1 MYATCARLA
10 IVHPEIFRFLLHLH
24 EARPSLPAILAIVA
38 FVSRAYLLICRG
50 SRHGLGKTWVIYG
63 SSQLLALAAMAS
75 LIAHA
80 VLLSKLSSGYSTASM
95 MGAALQIVA
104 WFLVITLNHFES
116 EYEIRASPFIFCY
129 SFVSMVASAI
139 LVRTM
144 HDTMQSSQDYFKAFV
159 LFLAFNCAHLVVES
173 WPRGQTS
180 VQKKSDASKY
190 DKANFFSRI
199 TFNFMQSVVS
209 LGYKRPLLQADIA
222 SLMPKHMHAEFSY
235 QRLSSKWNVN
245 KEKHARKGTQPSL
258 LMTILLSFNSQWIP
272 IMIIRVLTS
281 VMTYVSPQLLNSLLG
296 FIQSYASSNE
306 ADHEPVSLGIILA
319 FGLFFSS
326 ILVTFLNAQLTAATV
341 YLGIEVR
348 TALMSMIYRKAL
360 RLSNDAK
367 QKSTAGEITNHMSV
381 DAERWAM
388 SLASIPTAVSVP
400 IEVAIAVWMLYE
412 LIGWSIF
419 IGLATVVIMLP
430 VHAKLSTYFTTFRVA
445 KMKAM
450 DGRLRLVNEVLGG
463 MKIVRLYNWEDSFKE
478 KIGVVRRNEVKIL
491 RQFGTIFAFV
501 GLVFMSTPLVI
512 TLVSL
517 AVFATR
523 GGPNFGPGDVNPQTI
538 FVSISLFGLLSRPIS
553 AMTST
558 MSQVTSITVATARIQ
573 KFLLA
578 EELDETII
586 EREAENGQEDG
597 RAVVEIK
604 DGVFAWCPEHAPIE
618 TEKQKRIREK
628 EEAKKQ
634 KEAKAKAL
642 KTGKPAPTKKEEA
655 KVDYSPT
662 LTNVN
667 LSVAKG
673 SLTAIVGRVGQGKS
687 SLLGALIGE
696 MYKHQ
701 GTVRICGRVAY
712 AAQQAWIV
720 NATLKD
726 NITFGLEFD
735 QEKYDSIV
743 AASGLLPDIDML
755 PAGDMTEIGE
765 RGITL
770 SGGQKQRVSLARA
783 AYQDA
788 DVYLL
793 DDPLSAVDAHVDQHL
808 WQNLI
813 GPRGLLKDK
822 TRLLV
827 THGIHHLE
835 QVDQIVVL
843 KDGEI
848 SEQGRYDDLMD
859 AGNGFYQ
866 LIDEYSIN
874 SRKNRKKKSENSDAI
889 EGEEKEEEEKSD
901 ASSQKGD
908 EKVTEK
914 ATEKVTVASKK
925 DDKAAELIA
934 AEKMVM
940 GRVSWGIYGIYLR
953 AASYRNSFTGVILFI
968 IMQACQVGTNL
979 WLEHWTGIPDANRRS
994 PAVFLGV
1001 YAAIVAV
1008 YMFLNFAVTYV
1019 FMVWIGVRATTRLHD
1034 DLLSSILRL
1043 PMSFYD
1049 TTPLGRI
1056 VNRFSTD
1063 IFATDNT
1070 LPWGF
1075 MSTFMYGVSV
1085 LATIIVLA
1093 ATTPIFLVMIPPL
1106 GVAFFFVQVYYLRS
1120 SRALKRIDSTS
1131 RSPVYQHFTETLV
1144 GVSTIRAMGVDG
1156 RFINEN
1162 EKKSSVSANAFFTY
1176 QMVACWL
1183 QVRLETLGATII
1195 LTASLFSV
1203 LDRKSLNPG
1212 MVGLALSYALTITK
1226 DITFLVRT
1234 YCELQ
1239 NQLVSVERID
1249 EYLRKN
1255 PEAPATLPSDNELP
1269 ENWPQEGRIEFKNY
1283 STRYRQGLDLV
1294 VKNISFTV
1302 QPAEKVGICGRTG
1315 AGKSS
1320 LTLALFRIIEA
1331 ANSHL
1336 AKASHNGAD
1345 QDTVGPK
1352 VTETAELEKV
1362 EIEEEGGS
1370 IWIDGVDIS
1379 TVGLSRLREHLAI
1392 IPQDPT
1398 LFAGTIRENLD
1409 PFDELQDAD
1418 LWEAL
1423 ERAHLKE
1430 HIVSLSGGLSFMIA
1444 QGGDNFS
1451 VGQRSLICLARA
1463 LLRKSK
1469 ILVLDEATAAVDVET
1484 DELIQR
1490 TIRQEFKDRTIL
1502 TIAHRIKTIM
1512 DSDKILV
1519 LEKGRVEEFESPQT
1533 LVQRPDSLFF
1543 KLAQQAGEIKESDN

>member
-1 MYATCARLA
+1 M
-10 IVHPEIFRFLLHLH
+10 
-24 EARPSLPAILAIVA
+24 
-38 FVSRAYLLICRG
+38 
-50 SRHGLGKTWVIYG
+50 
-63 SSQLLALAAMAS
+63 
-75 LIAHA
+75 
-80 VLLSKLSSGYSTASM
+80 
-95 MGAALQIVA
+95 
-104 WFLVITLNHFES
+104 ES

-129 SFVSMVASAI
+129 SFVSLIASAI
-139 LVRTM
+139 MIRTM
-144 HDTMQSSQDYFKAFV
+144 HETAQANQDYFKA
-159 LFLAFNCAHLVVES
+159 LAIFLAFNCAHLVVES

-180 VQKKSDASKY
+180 VQRKSNGSKY

-199 TFNFMQSVVS
+199 TFSFMQGVVS
-209 LGYKRPLLQADIA
+209 LGYKRPLLQSDIE
-222 SLMPKHMHAEFSY
+222 SLMPERMHAELSY
-235 QRLSSKWNVN
+235 QRLSSKWNRN
-245 KEKHARKGTQPSL
+245 KEKSARNGTQPSL
-258 LMTILLSFNSQWIP
+258 LKTILFSFNSQWIP

-281 VMTYVSPQLLNSLLG
+281 IMTYVSPQLLNSLLN
-296 FIQSYASSNE
+296 FIQSFASPNE
-306 ADHEPVSLGIILA
+306 ADHKPISLGIILS

-326 ILVTFLNAQLTAATV
+326 IVVTFLNAQLQAETV
-341 YLGIEVR
+341 NLGIEVR

-381 DAERWAM
+381 DAERWAI
-388 SLASIPTAVSVP
+388 STASIPTALSVP
-400 IEVAIAVWMLYE
+400 LEIGIASWMLYE

-419 IGLATVVIMLP
+419 IGLAAVVIMLP
-430 VHAKLSTYFTTFRVA
+430 IHAKLSTYFTSYRAARLKV
-445 KMKAM
+445 M

-463 MKIVRLYNWEDSFKE
+463 MKIVRLYNWEESFKE
-478 KIGVVRRNEVKIL
+478 KIGAVRRHELKL
-491 RQFGTIFAFV
+491 LTKFGVIFSCV

-517 AVFATR
+517 SVFATH
-523 GGPNFGPGDVNPQTI
+523 GGPNFGPGDVNPATI

-553 AMTST
+553 VLSST
-558 MSQVTSITVATARIQ
+558 ISQATSITVATARIQ

-578 EELDETII
+578 EELDETMI
-586 EREAENGQEDG
+586 EYEAENGQEDG
-597 RAVVEIK
+597 RAVIEIK

-618 TEKQKRIREK
+618 TEKQKRYREK

-634 KEAKAKAL
+634 KQAEAMAL
-642 KTGKPAPTKKEEA
+642 KAGKPIPAKQQEA

-662 LTNVN
+662 LTNIN
-667 LSVAKG
+667 LSVTKG
-673 SLTAIVGRVGQGKS
+673 SLTAIVGRVGQGKT
-687 SLLGALIGE
+687 SLLSALIGE
-696 MYKHQ
+696 MYKRQ
-701 GTVRICGRVAY
+701 GTVRIRGRIAY
-712 AAQQAWIV
+712 AAQQAWII

-726 NITFGLEFD
+726 NITFGLDFD

-743 AASGLLPDIDML
+743 SASGLLPDIEML

-765 RGITL
+765 RGINL
-770 SGGQKQRVSLARA
+770 SGGQKQRVSIARA

-813 GPRGLLKDK
+813 GPNGLLKNK

-835 QVDQIVVL
+835 QVDQIIVL

-848 SEQGRYDDLMD
+848 PEQGHYDELMD
-859 AGNGFYQ
+859 AGKGFYQ
-866 LIDEYSIN
+866 LIDEYSVN
-874 SRKNRKKKSENSDAI
+874 SRKNRKKKIDGGDAI
-889 EGEEKEEEEKSD
+889 EGADEEADEEIKQDEEKSET
-901 ASSQKGD
+901 STQKGD
-908 EKVTEK
+908 EKAGKKTPD
-914 ATEKVTVASKK
+914 ASKK

-940 GRVSWGIYGIYLR
+940 GRVSWGIYGIYIR
-953 AASYRNSFTGVILFI
+953 AASYRRFLTGVILFV
-968 IMQACQVGTNL
+968 IMQACQIGTNL
-979 WLEHWTGIPDANRRS
+979 WLEHWTSIPDPNSRS
-994 PAVFLGV
+994 PGVFLGV

-1008 YMFLNFAVTYV
+1008 YMCLNFAVTYV
-1019 FMVWIGVRATTRLHD
+1019 FIVWIGIKATSRLHD
-1034 DLLSSILRL
+1034 NLLGSILRL
-1043 PMSFYD
+1043 PMSFFD

-1070 LPWGF
+1070 LPWGLMSVF
-1075 MSTFMYGVSV
+1075 MSGVSV
-1085 LATIIVLA
+1085 LGTVVVLA

-1106 GVAFFFVQVYYLRS
+1106 AIGFTLVQSYYLRP

-1144 GVSTIRAMGVDG
+1144 GVSTIRAMGVDN
-1156 RFINEN
+1156 RFIDEN
-1162 EKKSSVSANAFFTY
+1162 EKKSTISANAFFTF
-1176 QMVACWL
+1176 QMVARWL
-1183 QVRLETLGATII
+1183 QVRLETLGAMII
-1195 LTASLFSV
+1195 LTAALFSV
-1203 LDRKSLNPG
+1203 LNRKSLNPG
-1212 MVGLALSYALTITK
+1212 MVGLALSYALTVTQ
-1226 DITFLVRT
+1226 DITFLVRA
-1234 YCELQ
+1234 YCDLQ

-1249 EYLRKN
+1249 EYLQKK
-1255 PEAPATLPSDNELP
+1255 PEAPPTLPTDENLP
-1269 ENWPQEGRIEFKNY
+1269 ENWPQAGHIEFRDY

-1294 VKNISFTV
+1294 IKNISFTV
-1302 QPAEKVGICGRTG
+1302 QPTEKVGICGRTG

-1331 ANSHL
+1331 ANSDL
-1336 AKASHNGAD
+1336 AKASYNGAD
-1345 QDTVGPK
+1345 ADTIPTK
-1352 VTETAELEKV
+1352 TSEKAELEKV
-1362 EIEEEGGS
+1362 EIEQDGGS

-1379 TVGLSRLREHLAI
+1379 TIGLSRLRKHLAI

-1398 LFAGTIRENLD
+1398 LFAGTVRENLD
-1409 PFDELQDAD
+1409 PFEEMQDAD

-1430 HIVSLSGGLSFMIA
+1430 HVSSLSGGLSFKVS

-1484 DELIQR
+1484 DELIQK
-1490 TIRQEFKDRTIL
+1490 TIRKEFKDRTIL

-1519 LEKGRVEEFESPQT
+1519 LEKGHVQEFESPKT
-1533 LVQRPDSLFF
+1533 LIQRPESLFF
-1543 KLAQQAGEIKESDN
+1543 KLAQQAGEIKESDD